1 MRWWLV
7 MMMIC
12 NNAIA
17 WMIGD
22 WWWWFSMMIGQACL
36 AKRRQTPLKR
46 TMGVAL
52 LDRMMPALH
61 KHNEVIMSIIIIR
74 QVPAASGLVKLTT
87 SSSPPHPETHNRII
101 IISIEIHPPPSS
113 SYSFQSSSTSLL
125 AILPSPSSHQQN
137 IITLFIFP
145 ILLMWS
151 LAASTSSSLIYLD
164 LGRQLG
170 EEGGPH

>member
-1 MRWWLV
+1 
-7 MMMIC
+7 
-12 NNAIA
+12 
-17 WMIGD
+17 
-22 WWWWFSMMIGQACL
+22 MMIGQACL

-101 IISIEIHPPPSS
+101 IISIENPPTP
-113 SYSFQSSSTSLL
+113 LL
-125 AILPSPSSHQQN
+125 LLLI
-137 IITLFIFP
+137 P
-145 ILLMWS
+145 ILLHILTSNS
-151 LAASTSSSLIYLD
+151 LPPQVPISKI
-164 LGRQLG
+164 
-170 EEGGPH
+170 